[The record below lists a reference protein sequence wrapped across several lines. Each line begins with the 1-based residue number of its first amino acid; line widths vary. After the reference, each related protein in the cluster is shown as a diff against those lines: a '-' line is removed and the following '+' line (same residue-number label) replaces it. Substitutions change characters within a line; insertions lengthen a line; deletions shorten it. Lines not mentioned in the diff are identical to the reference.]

1 MPAMRKT
8 ARPLQRVRAS
18 EMPWE
23 PLGTHGL
30 RRRLLGLD
38 ETTGHVTSIV
48 GIPENWRGGGVAHY
62 HDAVEEVYILEGAVT
77 LDDVHYWRAGDYFYR
92 PARIVH
98 GHDEKSH
105 IGAMALTRSDGVL
118 VLNLV
123 HEPAEAREYPLPDA
137 HDPRGHVFSLPV
149 ANVAAAPDAAFPED
163 WGIKPLS
170 ADPVTGAR
178 TLIAEVPA
186 GWQGAAPAL
195 GTEWE
200 AFVLAGAIDGTA
212 GRFVPHDYTTGEADT
227 PLLGATACEAGCTI
241 LIWQFGRPA

>member
-1 MPAMRKT
+1 MGAMRKT
-8 ARPLQRVRAS
+8 EYPLQRIRAS

-38 ETTGHVTSIV
+38 AATGHVTSIV

-62 HDAVEEVYILEGAVT
+62 HDAVEEVYIMEGSVT
-77 LDDVHYWRAGDYFYR
+77 LDDVHYWKQGDYFYR

-123 HEPAEAREYPLPDA
+123 HEPAEPIEYPLPDA
-137 HDPRGHVFSLPV
+137 NDPRGHVFSLPV
-149 ANVAAAPDAAFPED
+149 ADVAPKADPALPTG
-163 WGIKPLS
+163 WGIKLLS
-170 ADPVTGAR
+170 HDPVSGAR
-178 TLIAEVPA
+178 TFIAEIPA
-186 GWQGAAPAL
+186 GWHGTAPAL
-195 GTEWE
+195 GADWE
-200 AFVLAGAIDGTA
+200 AFVLSGSIDGTA
-212 GRFVPHDYTTGEADT
+212 GDFVPEDYTSGEADT
-227 PLLGATACEAGCTI
+227 PLLGATASETGCTV
-241 LIWQFGRPA
+241 LVWQFGRP